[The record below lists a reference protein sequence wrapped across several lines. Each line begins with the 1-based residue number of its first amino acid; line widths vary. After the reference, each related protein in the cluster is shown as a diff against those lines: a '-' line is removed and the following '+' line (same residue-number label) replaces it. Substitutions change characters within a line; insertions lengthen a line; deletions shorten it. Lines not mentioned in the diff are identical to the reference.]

1 MYEEST
7 VTNDWIDLENLVGN
21 LTIDLEKWT
30 NEKIVVIELFSS
42 EVEKSKQAR
51 GASLTYV
58 VFDEAVLAF

>member
-21 LTIDLEKWT
+21 L
-30 NEKIVVIELFSS
+30 IVIVLFSS
-42 EVEKSKQAR
+42 EVEKNKQAR

-58 VFDEAVLAF
+58 VFDEAMLAF